1 VPAYAR
7 GRTSM
12 EVLNLTQKLVE
23 RLIPPTPVAQPTAPP
38 PQAQTQ
44 SFAVDP
50 EGYVTGNQ
58 MLAAQRQAIE
68 QYAPDVQA
76 GISLA
81 ADANYGFVQQRY
93 QKEFSKYGPEIAGY
107 LAGVPKKMWTLDNLE
122 RVVKLVRA
130 DHLDDYRAEWQTEVQ
145 SRMEPTIRSGG
156 AGGAVPV
163 TQDKSNSLESEKI
176 PVEWKSRAQK
186 AGLTESTVRE
196 FCFANGMTEQAFYKQ
211 FETPTH
217 AIVAE
222 VQDGK

>member
-1 VPAYAR
+1 MPEYAR
-7 GRTSM
+7 GRSAT

-23 RLIPPTPVAQPTAPP
+23 RLIPPTPVAQTPP
-38 PQAQTQ
+38 PQAQSQT
-44 SFAVDP
+44 FTLDP

-68 QYAPDVQA
+68 QYVPDVQA
-76 GISLA
+76 GINLA
-81 ADANYGFVQQRY
+81 ADANYGFVQQKY

-107 LAGVPKKMWTLDNLE
+107 LAGVPKKMWTLDNLD

-145 SRMEPTIRSGG
+145 SRMEPTIRSSG
-156 AGGAVPV
+156 AGGSAPV

-176 PVEWKSRAQK
+176 PDEWKSRAQK
-186 AGLTESTVRE
+186 AGLTESTVQE
-196 FCFANGMTEQAFYKQ
+196 FCRLNDMSPEQFYKQ
-211 FETPTH
+211 FETPKN

-222 VQDGK
+222 VPSGR